1 TSLSDLAMP
10 IPEDGPRAMRP
21 TRQAHSASSDM
32 VLSVAE
38 DEPPTRIGRR
48 SKGRGFLR
56 AVLMLTLLGGAGAVI
71 WHVLN
76 GAETPPA
83 ASRPPRRPSPKSPP
97 RRRSDSSPATV
108 RGRGGGW
115 EGDIGPS
122 GSPAS
127 ISAQHRPPP
136 GLPRRGR
143 SRTPGEE
150 VFLRGAARG
159 YLSQPM
165 RDPLNAI
172 SSIQTTKPSPGA
184 FW

>member
-1 TSLSDLAMP
+1 MPILEGRHRAPAQSKTSPERSRPGSFLTLSDLAMP

-83 ASRPPRRPSPKSPP
+83 ESTAPAAPTPPKAATPVPAAPAVPSAA
-97 RRRSDSSPATV
+97 PATAAA
-108 RGRGGGW
+108 
-115 EGDIGPS
+115 PT
-122 GSPAS
+122 PA
-127 ISAQHRPPP
+127 APAAA
-136 GLPRRGR
+136 
-143 SRTPGEE
+143 EE
-150 VFLRGAARG
+150 KKAEKEEAC
-159 YLSQPM
+159 
-165 RDPLNAI
+165 I
-172 SSIQTTKPSPGA
+172 
-184 FW
+184 